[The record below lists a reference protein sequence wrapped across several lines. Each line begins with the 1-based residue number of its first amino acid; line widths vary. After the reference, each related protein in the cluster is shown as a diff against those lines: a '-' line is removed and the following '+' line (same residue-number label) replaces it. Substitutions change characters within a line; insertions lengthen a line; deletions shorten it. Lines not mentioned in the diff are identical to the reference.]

1 MMEKEPGNT
10 IKSWSESDRPREK
23 LEAKG
28 QSTLTDS
35 ELLAILLR
43 SGSREESAVD
53 LAKRL
58 LKNVGNDLT
67 SLSRLSVKD
76 LAKYKGIGKV
86 KAITIVAALE
96 LGRRRAVAHVIEKKK
111 ISASKDAVELFAGQ
125 LSDLPHEEFW
135 ILMLDRSNKIIER
148 QNISKGGV
156 SGTVVDAR
164 LIFKSAIENLAS
176 GIILCHNHPSGN
188 NKPSQND
195 IDLTRKLNDAGKLV
209 DVKVIDHIIISGSTY
224 FSFAD
229 EGML

>member
-1 MMEKEPGNT
+1 MEKIPGNT

-23 LEAKG
+23 LEEKG
-28 QSTLTDS
+28 QRALTES

-58 LKNVGNDLT
+58 LKNVNNDLT
-67 SLSRLSVKD
+67 TLSRLSVKD
-76 LAKYKGIGKV
+76 LSKYKGIGKV

-96 LGRRRAVAHVIEKKK
+96 LGRRRAEAQVIQKQK
-111 ISASKDAVELFAGQ
+111 ITSSKDVVDLFAAQ
-125 LSDLPHEEFW
+125 LADLTHEEFW
-135 ILMLDRSNKIIER
+135 ILMLDRSNKIIHR

-195 IDLTRKLNDAGKLV
+195 IDLTRKLHDAGKLV
-209 DVKVIDHIIISGSTY
+209 DVKVIDHIIISGSTC